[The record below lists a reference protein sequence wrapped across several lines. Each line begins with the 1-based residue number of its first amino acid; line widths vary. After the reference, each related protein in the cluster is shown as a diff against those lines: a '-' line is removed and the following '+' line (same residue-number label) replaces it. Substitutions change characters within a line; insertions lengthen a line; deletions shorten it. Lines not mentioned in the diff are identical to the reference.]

1 MTTRG
6 PEMTQEGEGSTL
18 YHISFERLAELK
30 RSPTA
35 LLAARR
41 CPSCPSLGTPLHELT
56 DPEVLVSEIAEY
68 CGGGEGSIQSNMP
81 LQEIVFRVLLA
92 RRNQPTSLHD
102 LHYQLTERWASP
114 VKPVNISRA
123 GLGRIL
129 DADTYYGFAQVS
141 VQTQQPAITSG

>member
-6 PEMTQEGEGSTL
+6 SEMASEGEDSAL

-41 CPSCPSLGTPLHELT
+41 CPSCPSLHTPLHELNS
-56 DPEVLVSEIAEY
+56 PEELVSEIAEY
-68 CGGGEGSIQSNMP
+68 CGGEDGFIQSNMP
-81 LQEIVFRVLLA
+81 LQEIVVRVLLA

-102 LHYQLTERWASP
+102 LHYQLTERWATP
-114 VKPVNISRA
+114 VKPVNISRNA
-123 GLGRIL
+123 LRRIL
-129 DADTYYGFAQVS
+129 EADTYYGFAPVS
-141 VQTQQPAITSG
+141 AQPQQPPTASG